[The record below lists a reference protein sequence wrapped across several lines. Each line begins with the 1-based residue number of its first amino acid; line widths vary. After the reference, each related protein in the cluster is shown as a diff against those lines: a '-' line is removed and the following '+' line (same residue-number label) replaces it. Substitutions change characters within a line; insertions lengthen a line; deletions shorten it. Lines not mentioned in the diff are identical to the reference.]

1 MLDTPGPSFAR
12 RDETCWLAPAP
23 APKAAVAGV
32 VAATRHDQSAQ
43 DASGATR
50 TECVL
55 TVCAG
60 VCADAIG
67 AAIPTETTNRPAS
80 NSLKRFIRSS
90 LSRRGA
96 AAGRAATTCFVA
108 NPRHP
113 DSASLN

>member
-23 APKAAVAGV
+23 APKAAVAGF
-32 VAATRHDQSAQ
+32 VAATRHDQSAQDAKSAQ

-60 VCADAIG
+60 ACADAIG
-67 AAIPTETTNRPAS
+67 AAIPIETTNRPAS
-80 NSLKRFIRSS
+80 NSLKRIIRLSP
-90 LSRRGA
+90 SRRGA
-96 AAGRAATTCFVA
+96 AAIEKAATTWV
-108 NPRHP
+108 
-113 DSASLN
+113 SQTT